1 MNRMFLDEPAI
12 SSVVF
17 YPRKASIPKDLP
29 SNVKTLRFQI
39 NKDILIGGYFFVKDK
54 DLPSILLFH
63 GNGEIAL
70 DYLYFMEL
78 FFECDVNLAVVDF
91 RGYGHSS
98 GKPIYSSLI
107 TDALPIYQEF
117 KKWINNNNFKDS
129 IFVQGRS
136 LGSVCASEIGSHNSK
151 ELKELKGIIFESGFA
166 SVYNVMTRL
175 FGVRGP
181 EITSERLKEY
191 SNDTRISKFQKPT
204 LIIHGT
210 MDYIIS
216 CEEGK
221 RIYDTIP
228 KNIYKEIILIDGAG
242 HNDIFSYE
250 NQYFNPLKQFILKY
264 K

>member
-1 MNRMFLDEPAI
+1 MFLDEPAI

-29 SNVKTLRFQI
+29 SNIKALKFQI
-39 NKDILIGGYFFVKDK
+39 NKDILIGGYFCVKDK

-63 GNGEIAL
+63 GNGEVAL

-78 FFECDVNLAVVDF
+78 FLECDVNLAVVDF

-117 KKWINNNNFKDS
+117 KNWINNNNFKDS

-136 LGSVCASEIGSHNSK
+136 LGSVCASEIGSHNP
-151 ELKELKGIIFESGFA
+151 KELKGIIFESGFA
-166 SVYNVMTRL
+166 SIYNIMTQL
-175 FGVRGP
+175 FGVRGITP
-181 EITSERLKEY
+181 ESLKEY

-221 RIYDTIP
+221 KIYDAIP
-228 KNIYKEIILIDGAG
+228 KNVEKEIVLIEGAG

>member
-1 MNRMFLDEPAI
+1 MFLDEPAI

-17 YPRKASIPKDLP
+17 YPRKSPIPKDLP
-29 SNVKTLRFQI
+29 SNIKALKFQI
-39 NKDILIGGYFFVKDK
+39 NKDVLIGGYFFLKDK
-54 DLPSILLFH
+54 DIPSILLFH

-70 DYLYFMEL
+70 DYHYFVEL

-117 KKWINNNNFKDS
+117 KNWINNNNFKDS

-136 LGSVCASEIGSHNSK
+136 LGSVCASEIGSHNP
-151 ELKELKGIIFESGFA
+151 KELKGIIFESGFA
-166 SVYNVMTRL
+166 SIYNIMTQL
-175 FGVRGP
+175 FGVRGITP
-181 EITSERLKEY
+181 ESLKEY

-210 MDYIIS
+210 RDYIIS

-221 RIYDTIP
+221 KIYDVIP
-228 KNIYKEIILIDGAG
+228 KKVEKEIILIEGAG